1 LNDCRSALDKGDETA
16 PRVRFGIATLP
27 GAHPIASCL
36 IAACLIAACLIAACL
51 VAACLVGSA
60 AAQQPAATKRP
71 TVALPAL
78 AAQGFEVKAAFASYL
93 VLQKGKDVW
102 LCYMLQTRSS
112 CEPAE

>member
-1 LNDCRSALDKGDETA
+1 VIARAPSIKGTQ
-16 PRVRFGIATLP
+16 PRRARRFRIAAVTGVR
-27 GAHPIASCL
+27 PIAGCV
-36 IAACLIAACLIAACL
+36 IAACLI
-51 VAACLVGSA
+51 GSA

-71 TVALPAL
+71 TVALPTL
-78 AAQGFEVKAAFASYL
+78 TAQGFEVKAAFASYL

>member
-1 LNDCRSALDKGDETA
+1 MIARAPPIKGTK
-16 PRVRFGIATLP
+16 PRRARRFGTVAVT
-27 GAHPIASCL
+27 GTQL
-36 IAACLIAACLIAACL
+36 IAACLIAACLI
-51 VAACLVGSA
+51 GSA

>member
-1 LNDCRSALDKGDETA
+1 MIARVPSMKGTK
-16 PRVRFGIATLP
+16 PRRARRFGIAAVTGTHLIVSCL
-27 GAHPIASCL
+27 IASCL
-36 IAACLIAACLIAACL
+36 IASCLIGL
-51 VAACLVGSA
+51 A
-60 AAQQPAATKRP
+60 AAQQAAATKRP

>member
-1 LNDCRSALDKGDETA
+1 VIARLPSIKGWK
-16 PRVRFGIATLP
+16 PRRARLLGIATLA
-27 GAHPIASCL
+27 GAYLIATYL
-36 IAACLIAACLIAACL
+36 IAACPI
-51 VAACLVGSA
+51 GSA
-60 AAQQPAATKRP
+60 TAQQQPATKRP

-78 AAQGFEVKAAFASYL
+78 AAQGFEVKAAFASYI

>member
-1 LNDCRSALDKGDETA
+1 MIARVPSFKGTK
-16 PRVRFGIATLP
+16 PRRAHRFGIAAVT
-27 GAHPIASCL
+27 GAHLIAACP
-36 IAACLIAACLIAACL
+36 IAACLI
-51 VAACLVGSA
+51 GSA

-71 TVALPAL
+71 AAALPAL

>member
-1 LNDCRSALDKGDETA
+1 LG
-16 PRVRFGIATLP
+16 LP
-27 GAHPIASCL
+27 PVTGAHLIASCL
-36 IAACLIAACLIAACL
+36 IAACPI
-51 VAACLVGSA
+51 GSA
-60 AAQQPAATKRP
+60 AAQQSAATKRP

>member
-1 LNDCRSALDKGDETA
+1 MIARVPSFKGTKSRRA
-16 PRVRFGIATLP
+16 HRFGIAAVT
-27 GAHPIASCL
+27 GAHLIAVCP
-36 IAACLIAACLIAACL
+36 IAACLI
-51 VAACLVGSA
+51 GSA

-71 TVALPAL
+71 TAALPAL

>member
-1 LNDCRSALDKGDETA
+1 MIARVPSMKGTK
-16 PRVRFGIATLP
+16 PRRARRFGIAALTD
-27 GAHPIASCL
+27 AHLIVSCL
-36 IAACLIAACLIAACL
+36 IASCPI
-51 VAACLVGSA
+51 GPA

>member
-1 LNDCRSALDKGDETA
+1 MIARVPSIKGTKPRRARRS
-16 PRVRFGIATLP
+16 GIAAVTA
-27 GAHPIASCL
+27 AHL
-36 IAACLIAACLIAACL
+36 IAACLIAACLIASCL
-51 VAACLVGSA
+51 IGSA

>member
-1 LNDCRSALDKGDETA
+1 MIARVPSIKGTK
-16 PRVRFGIATLP
+16 PRRARWFWIAAVT
-27 GAHPIASCL
+27 GADLIPSCL
-36 IAACLIAACLIAACL
+36 IAACLIASCLI
-51 VAACLVGSA
+51 GPA
-60 AAQQPAATKRP
+60 AAQPAATKRP

-78 AAQGFEVKAAFASYL
+78 TAQGFEVKAAFASYL

>member
-1 LNDCRSALDKGDETA
+1 MSDRGMSGCGMSDRGMSGRVGRAL
-16 PRVRFGIATLP
+16 
-27 GAHPIASCL
+27 
-36 IAACLIAACLIAACL
+36 
-51 VAACLVGSA
+51 
-60 AAQQPAATKRP
+60 QPAATKRP
-71 TVALPAL
+71 TLALPAL

>member
-1 LNDCRSALDKGDETA
+1 MIARVPSIKGTK
-16 PRVRFGIATLP
+16 PRRARRFGITAVT
-27 GAHPIASCL
+27 GAHLIASCL
-36 IAACLIAACLIAACL
+36 IAACPIALCLI
-51 VAACLVGSA
+51 GSA

>member
-1 LNDCRSALDKGDETA
+1 MIARVPSIKGTKSRRARRFWIAAVAGADLN
-16 PRVRFGIATLP
+16 
-27 GAHPIASCL
+27 ASCL
-36 IAACLIAACLIAACL
+36 IAACLITSCLI
-51 VAACLVGSA
+51 GPA

-78 AAQGFEVKAAFASYL
+78 TAQGFEVKAAFASYL

-102 LCYMLQTRSS
+102 LCYMLQTRST

>member
-1 LNDCRSALDKGDETA
+1 MKRLNDRHGAVDKGDETA
-16 PRVRFGIATLP
+16 TRAPVWDCRHHR
-27 GAHPIASCL
+27 AHL
-36 IAACLIAACLIAACL
+36 IAACLI
-51 VAACLVGSA
+51 GPA
-60 AAQQPAATKRP
+60 AAQQPAATKRS

>member
-1 LNDCRSALDKGDETA
+1 MIARVPSIKGTK
-16 PRVRFGIATLP
+16 PRRARRFGITAVT
-27 GAHPIASCL
+27 GAHLIASCL
-36 IAACLIAACLIAACL
+36 I
-51 VAACLVGSA
+51 GSA

>member
-1 LNDCRSALDKGDETA
+1 MIARVPPIKGTK
-16 PRVRFGIATLP
+16 PRRARRFGIAAVT
-27 GAHPIASCL
+27 GAHL
-36 IAACLIAACLIAACL
+36 IAACLI
-51 VAACLVGSA
+51 GSA

>member
-1 LNDCRSALDKGDETA
+1 MIARVPSIKGTK
-16 PRVRFGIATLP
+16 PRHARRFWIAAVT
-27 GAHPIASCL
+27 GANLIASCL
-36 IAACLIAACLIAACL
+36 I
-51 VAACLVGSA
+51 GPA

-78 AAQGFEVKAAFASYL
+78 TAQGFEVKAAFASYL

>member
-1 LNDCRSALDKGDETA
+1 MIAGVPSIKGTK
-16 PRVRFGIATLP
+16 PRRARRFGIAAVA
-27 GAHPIASCL
+27 GAHLIAASPITSCL
-36 IAACLIAACLIAACL
+36 I
-51 VAACLVGSA
+51 GSA

-78 AAQGFEVKAAFASYL
+78 AAQGFEIKAAFASYL

-112 CEPAE
+112 CKPAE

>member
-1 LNDCRSALDKGDETA
+1 MIARVPSIKRTK
-16 PRVRFGIATLP
+16 PRRARRFGIAAVT
-27 GAHPIASCL
+27 GAHL
-36 IAACLIAACLIAACL
+36 IAACLI
-51 VAACLVGSA
+51 GSA
-60 AAQQPAATKRP
+60 AAQQQAGTKRP

-78 AAQGFEVKAAFASYL
+78 TAQGFEVKAAFASYL

>member
-1 LNDCRSALDKGDETA
+1 MIARVPSIKRTK
-16 PRVRFGIATLP
+16 PRRARRFGIAAVTS
-27 GAHPIASCL
+27 AHLIASCL
-36 IAACLIAACLIAACL
+36 IASCLS
-51 VAACLVGSA
+51 GSA
-60 AAQQPAATKRP
+60 AAQQAAPTKRP

-93 VLQKGKDVW
+93 VLQRGKDVW

>member
-1 LNDCRSALDKGDETA
+1 MIARVPSMKGWK
-16 PRVRFGIATLP
+16 PRRARWLGIATIT
-27 GAHPIASCL
+27 GAHLNASCL
-36 IAACLIAACLIAACL
+36 IAACLI
-51 VAACLVGSA
+51 GSA
-60 AAQQPAATKRP
+60 AAQQQAATKRP

-78 AAQGFEVKAAFASYL
+78 AAQRFEVKAAFASYI

>member
-1 LNDCRSALDKGDETA
+1 MIARVPSFKGTK
-16 PRVRFGIATLP
+16 PRRAHRFGIAAVT
-27 GAHPIASCL
+27 GAHLIAACPIAACP
-36 IAACLIAACLIAACL
+36 IAACLI
-51 VAACLVGSA
+51 GSA

-71 TVALPAL
+71 TAALPAL

>member
-1 LNDCRSALDKGDETA
+1 MKGTK
-16 PRVRFGIATLP
+16 PRRARRFGIAAVT
-27 GAHPIASCL
+27 GAHLIVSCLIASCL
-36 IAACLIAACLIAACL
+36 IASCLI
-51 VAACLVGSA
+51 GPA
-60 AAQQPAATKRP
+60 AAQQAAATKRP

>member
-1 LNDCRSALDKGDETA
+1 MIARAPPIKGTK
-16 PRVRFGIATLP
+16 PRRARRFGTVAVT
-27 GAHPIASCL
+27 GTQL

-51 VAACLVGSA
+51 IGSA

-112 CEPAE
+112 CEPEE

>member
-1 LNDCRSALDKGDETA
+1 MIARVPWMKGTK
-16 PRVRFGIATLP
+16 PRRARRFGIAAVT
-27 GAHPIASCL
+27 GAHLIVSCL
-36 IAACLIAACLIAACL
+36 I
-51 VAACLVGSA
+51 GPA
-60 AAQQPAATKRP
+60 AAQQAAATKRP

>member
-1 LNDCRSALDKGDETA
+1 MIARVPPIKGTK
-16 PRVRFGIATLP
+16 PRRGRRFGTAAVT
-27 GAHPIASCL
+27 GTQL
-36 IAACLIAACLIAACL
+36 IAACLIPACLIAASL
-51 VAACLVGSA
+51 IAACLIGSA

>member
-1 LNDCRSALDKGDETA
+1 MIARLPSMKGWKPQRA
-16 PRVRFGIATLP
+16 RRLGIATLT
-27 GAHPIASCL
+27 GAYLIATYLIASSL
-36 IAACLIAACLIAACL
+36 I
-51 VAACLVGSA
+51 GSA
-60 AAQQPAATKRP
+60 AAQQQAATKRP

-78 AAQGFEVKAAFASYL
+78 AAQGFEVKAAFASYI

>member
-1 LNDCRSALDKGDETA
+1 MIAGVPSINGTK
-16 PRVRFGIATLP
+16 PRRACRFGIATLP

-36 IAACLIAACLIAACL
+36 IAACLVAACLI
-51 VAACLVGSA
+51 AACLVGSA

-71 TVALPAL
+71 TLALPAL

>member
-1 LNDCRSALDKGDETA
+1 MIARVPSMKGTK
-16 PRVRFGIATLP
+16 PRRARRFG
-27 GAHPIASCL
+27 AHQIASCL
-36 IAACLIAACLIAACL
+36 IASCLI
-51 VAACLVGSA
+51 GPA

>member
-1 LNDCRSALDKGDETA
+1 MIARVPSMKGTK
-16 PRVRFGIATLP
+16 PRRARRFGIAAVT
-27 GAHPIASCL
+27 GAHLIVSCLIVSCLIASCL
-36 IAACLIAACLIAACL
+36 I
-51 VAACLVGSA
+51 GPA
-60 AAQQPAATKRP
+60 AAQQAAATKSP